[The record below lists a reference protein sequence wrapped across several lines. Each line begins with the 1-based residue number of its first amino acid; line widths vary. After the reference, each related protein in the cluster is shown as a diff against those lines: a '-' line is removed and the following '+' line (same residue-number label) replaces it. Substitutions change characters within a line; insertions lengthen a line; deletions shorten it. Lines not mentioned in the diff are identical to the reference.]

1 MIRTKN
7 KKVNKVPKLTIGFIV
22 AVSGILAMQIILS
35 NRLAT
40 EGKTLNLL
48 EEKIELLSKE
58 NMRLR
63 AEKAEVASLSKTSGT
78 AQAGGFVN
86 NPPFLTFPQEKAV
99 ALKP

>member
-1 MIRTKN
+1 MTKKKN
-7 KKVNKVPKLTIGFIV
+7 KKNHKIPTLTIGFIM
-22 AVSGILAMQIILS
+22 AVSGLLATQIVLS

-63 AEKAEVASLSKTSGT
+63 AEKAEVVSLSKTSET

-86 NPPFLTFPQEKAV
+86 NPPFLTFSQEKAV